1 MIPYNK
7 TRRNMS
13 KISRLTII
21 VLGLLFTT
29 SLHAQENNNLFTYT
43 DAERS
48 SLSATA
54 EELLNNI
61 ESKKQVKGGNSVI
74 NQYIISGQC
83 CDEGKSYLTTVPD
96 SPATKAY
103 IDIINSKYI

>member
-1 MIPYNK
+1 
-7 TRRNMS
+7 MS

-61 ESKKQVKGGNSVI
+61 ESKKQVKSVRLI
-74 NQYIISGQC
+74 EIVELQSHFTRESISVNLPNG
-83 CDEGKSYLTTVPD
+83 TTYNFQNT
-96 SPATKAY
+96 STKEM
-103 IDIINSKYI
+103 K